1 MDLADIYGSAESFI
15 GEFRKKINKP
25 FEALT
30 KFVPNLGPMSKSI
43 VTHYIEQ
50 SLQRMNTNCIDMVQ
64 FHWWDYNDLS
74 YLDAMYHLSK
84 LQQEN
89 KIKHMGLTNFDTE
102 HVKEMVESGFLIVS
116 HQIQYSILDQR
127 SDRLM
132 APYFAK
138 HGIHLLVYGTL
149 LGGFLSEKYLGTS
162 EPIRAELSTAIL
174 QKYYSMIDTWGGW
187 KLFQELLSVLDTI
200 AKKHDCSIANVATRF
215 VLDKSQ
221 VAGIIIGARLGISQH
236 REDNLQV
243 FDVKLDSSDMSE
255 INSVTARSNDL
266 YEIIGDCGDE
276 YS

>member
-116 HQIQYSILDQR
+116 NQIQYSILDQR

-187 KLFQELLSVLDTI
+187 KLFQELLSVLDTV

>member
-1 MDLADIYGSAESFI
+1 
-15 GEFRKKINKP
+15 
-25 FEALT
+25 
-30 KFVPNLGPMSKSI
+30 
-43 VTHYIEQ
+43 
-50 SLQRMNTNCIDMVQ
+50 
-64 FHWWDYNDLS
+64 
-74 YLDAMYHLSK
+74 
-84 LQQEN
+84 
-89 KIKHMGLTNFDTE
+89 
-102 HVKEMVESGFLIVS
+102 
-116 HQIQYSILDQR
+116 
-127 SDRLM
+127 M

-149 LGGFLSEKYLGTS
+149 LGRFLSEKYLGTS